1 MSEKIEVSETGIHI
15 HDLEIENE
23 DLAQYLAGFE
33 EPEVAFEELVDIAL
47 RVKSQ
52 FTTDLETQNI
62 REAADDVSTRMDEL
76 FEQLVEEL
84 QEKAALLVDPENGPV
99 IKALDRATG
108 DNLKKLLAPED
119 TLDQS
124 PIARLRG
131 MILQELNTFK
141 EVMDKDLGAIKSK
154 LGIDVQKRKTAADGA
169 DFESKIDGVIQSY
182 ALVYGDTAI
191 ATGAITEGSASK
203 KGDTEVEI
211 NFADTNGISCK
222 IIWESKTDARFKGKS
237 TTQSPKVIDDQVRK
251 ELNDAI
257 ETRKAKSAIMVLD
270 SSGLDME
277 AQPTWREYEG
287 NKLLIVVDTLMPD
300 EDLIRLAYI
309 WGRWKAKASIG
320 SMAATVDYDG
330 IKNGFEQ
337 LRLRLQDLRNV
348 KKTNTDVINMLTGS
362 SALVNNIQKD
372 TKRMMQDLAE
382 TIDIEFEA
390 GPEDDLSDES

>member
-1 MSEKIEVSETGIHI
+1 MSEKIEVSESGIHI
-15 HDLEIENE
+15 HNLEIENE
-23 DLAQYLAGFE
+23 DLARYLAGFE
-33 EPEVAFEELVDIAL
+33 EPEDALVELIEIAL
-47 RVKSQ
+47 RIKSQ

-62 REAADDVSTRMDEL
+62 REAADDVTSRMDEL

-84 QEKAALLVDPENGPV
+84 QEKADLLVDPENGPI

-141 EVMDKDLGAIKSK
+141 EGMDKDLGAIKSK

-169 DFESKIDGVIQSY
+169 DFESKVDGVIQAY
-182 ALVYGDTAI
+182 ATIYGDTAI

-203 KGDTEVEI
+203 KGDTEVEL
-211 NFADTNGISCK
+211 NFSDTNGISCK

-251 ELNDAI
+251 ELNEAI

-270 SSGLDME
+270 SAGLDMD

-300 EDLIRLAYI
+300 EDLIRLAYL
-309 WGRWKAKASIG
+309 WGRWKAKSSIG

-362 SALVNNIQKD
+362 SALVSNIQKD

-382 TIDIEFEA
+382 TIDIEFESTDDDS
-390 GPEDDLSDES
+390 GEDS